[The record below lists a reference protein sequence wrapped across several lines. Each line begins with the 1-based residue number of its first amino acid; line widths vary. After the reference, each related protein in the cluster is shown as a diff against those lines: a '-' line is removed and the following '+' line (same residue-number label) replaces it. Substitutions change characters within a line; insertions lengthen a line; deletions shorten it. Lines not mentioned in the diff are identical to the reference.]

1 MMGQRFGS
9 LMALAL
15 VGFAAPAY
23 AQTKLEWKLQE
34 GDKFYLETVTT
45 TKFKTKL
52 MDQDQPT
59 KQDVENKTIDR
70 VEVMKKSG
78 QEIVF
83 KKTTESVKLKNKG
96 EEINDPKE
104 PAKRLE
110 GAVLLITLNPSLKT
124 VTKVE
129 GVDEFIKK
137 TFGAEAFY
145 RTRKMSAGTWKTF
158 FPSTCPAS
166 RLPLMRAGSE
176 TRVHRLDRWEP
187 SQPRDNT
194 RIKARR

>member
-1 MMGQRFGS
+1 MGQRFGS
-9 LMALAL
+9 MMALAL
-15 VGFAAPAY
+15 LGLAAPAY

-83 KKTTESVKLKNKG
+83 KKTTESVKIKNKG

-110 GAVLLITLNPSLKT
+110 GAVLLNTLNPSLKT
-124 VTKVE
+124 VTKV
-129 GVDEFIKK
+129 
-137 TFGAEAFY
+137 
-145 RTRKMSAGTWKTF
+145 
-158 FPSTCPAS
+158 
-166 RLPLMRAGSE
+166 
-176 TRVHRLDRWEP
+176 
-187 SQPRDNT
+187 
-194 RIKARR
+194 